1 MTILEAPASL
11 RLRPEELRRNCDP
24 DSLGFETTAEV
35 PPLEG
40 TVGQDRAIHA
50 IEFALNVTAPGYN
63 LYVAGYPGT
72 GRNTALRAY
81 LERLAATRPVPPDL
95 CYVHNFHDP
104 QRPQA
109 VMLPA
114 GRGREFASVT
124 EKLVEDCK
132 RAIPRAFESDAYNQ
146 RREELSKE
154 FQRQRDELFAQ
165 LEAEAKRLGF
175 GINATPVG
183 IAAVPLV
190 DNRPMTRE
198 EFEQL
203 PEELRKR
210 IQEVGE
216 HLESH
221 INQTVLQGRR
231 IEKEARAKL
240 EELDRQVARFVL
252 EPLVQE
258 VREQFT
264 GIERVQAFYD
274 HLLDDIIE
282 HLEVFRPQE
291 QQPVLPFPL
300 GRATVESVT
309 ARYQVNVIVSNEHL
323 KGAPVVIE
331 NSPTYYNLFGRVE
344 YRAQLGAM
352 VTDHMQIR
360 SGAVHRANGGFLVVQ
375 AFDLLTSFMAWD
387 ALKRTLRSREV
398 RIENLGEQFVAV
410 PSASLAPEPVP
421 VDVKVVMVGN
431 PAIYHV
437 LFAVD
442 EDFRK
447 LFKVKSDF
455 GLDMDRTPENER
467 QYAAFVSNRTR
478 ELGLR
483 PFHKTAVAELIEYG
497 SRLVEHQNKLSTR
510 FIDIA
515 DLLVEA
521 DYWAARAGSGVV
533 MGEHVQEA
541 IEQKIYRSN
550 LIEERIQELI
560 EDGTILID
568 TAGAKVGQVNGI
580 SVYDL
585 GDYRFG
591 RPSRITARVSLGR
604 GALVNIERE
613 IQMSGK
619 IHSKGFA
626 ILSGYLHGKYG
637 AERTLAFSASIGFEQ
652 VYDEVEGDSASAAE
666 LYALLS
672 ALSGVPLKQGLAVTG
687 SVNQLGQVQ
696 AVGGVAEKVEGFY
709 AVCKARGLTGEEGVI
724 LPRDNVKHLM
734 LKPEV
739 VEAVR
744 QGRFN
749 VWGVSTVEEGMEIL
763 TGMPMGE
770 PGPDGVYP
778 EGTLNRRIVD
788 RLEELAKKAREHA
801 ARAEGKE
808 EGEGEEEKKDGEK
821 AAESPDSKP
830 EPDKPSSGAGE
841 S

>member
-1 MTILEAPASL
+1 MTTLEAPAGL
-11 RLRPEELRRNCDP
+11 RLSPEELRRDCDP

-40 TVGQDRAIHA
+40 TVGQDRAISA
-50 IEFALNVTAPGYN
+50 IEFALNVAAPGYN
-63 LYVAGYPGT
+63 LYVAGFPGT
-72 GRNTALRAY
+72 GRNTALRSY
-81 LERLAATRPVPPDL
+81 LERLAASRPVPPDW
-95 CYVHNFHDP
+95 CYVYNFHDP

-109 VMLPA
+109 ISLPP
-114 GRGREFASVT
+114 GKGREFASVT
-124 EKLVEDCK
+124 AKLVEDCK

-146 RREELSKE
+146 QREELSRE
-154 FQRQRDELFAQ
+154 FQRQRDELFAH
-165 LEAEAKRLGF
+165 LEGEARKLGF
-175 GINATPVG
+175 GINTTPVG

-203 PEELRKR
+203 PEELKRR

-216 HLESH
+216 RLESQ
-221 INQTVLQGRR
+221 INATVLQGRR
-231 IEKEARAKL
+231 LEKEARAKL
-240 EELDRQVARFVL
+240 EELDRQVARFTL
-252 EPLVQE
+252 EPLAQE
-258 VREQFT
+258 AREQFADV
-264 GIERVQAFYD
+264 ERVQAFYD
-274 HLLDDIIE
+274 HMLDDIIE
-282 HLEVFRPQE
+282 HLDAFRPQE
-291 QQPVLPFPL
+291 QQPALPFPL
-300 GRATVESVT
+300 GRPTAESV
-309 ARYQVNVIVSNEHL
+309 AMRYQVNAIVNNEQL
-323 KGAPVVIE
+323 SGAPVIVE

-352 VTDHMQIR
+352 VTDHTQIR
-360 SGAVHRANGGFLVVQ
+360 SGAIHRANGGFLVVQ
-375 AFDLLTSFMAWD
+375 ALDLLTSFMAWD
-387 ALKRTLRSREV
+387 ALKRTLRSREA

-410 PSASLAPEPVP
+410 PSASLAPEPIP
-421 VDVKVVMVGN
+421 VDVKVVLVGN
-431 PAIYHV
+431 PTIYHL
-437 LFAVD
+437 LFSVD

-467 QYAAFVSNRTR
+467 QYAAFVSNRSR
-478 ELGLR
+478 DLGLR
-483 PFHKTAVAELIEYG
+483 PFHKTAVAELVEYG

-510 FIDIA
+510 FIDVA

-521 DYWAARAGSGVV
+521 DYWAAHDESQVV
-533 MGEHVQEA
+533 MGVHVQRA
-541 IEQKIYRSN
+541 IEEKVYRSN

-560 EDGTILID
+560 DDGTLLID
-568 TAGAKVGQVNGI
+568 TAGARVGQVNGI

-604 GALVNIERE
+604 GSVVNIERE

-626 ILSGYLHGKYG
+626 ILNGYLHGKYG
-637 AERTLAFSASIGFEQ
+637 ADRLLAFSASIGFEQ

-696 AVGGVAEKVEGFY
+696 AVGGVAEKIEGFY

-734 LKPEV
+734 LKPEIV
-739 VEAVR
+739 GAVR
-744 QGRFN
+744 EGRFN

-770 PGPDGVYP
+770 PGPDGAYP
-778 EGTLNRRIVD
+778 EGTINALLIA
-788 RLEELAKKAREHA
+788 RLDELATKAREQA
-801 ARAEGKE
+801 ARPEGRAEAEREEGKE
-808 EGEGEEEKKDGEK
+808 SAETTAPAGEP
-821 AAESPDSKP
+821 AP
-830 EPDKPSSGAGE
+830 EPPPASP
-841 S
+841 